1 VDGTYKAKI
10 LLAVSVIVLLLL
22 LIPVVALVVGLS
34 FFPILGTSS
43 FSFWHF
49 VALPSTLGL
58 VETTLEFSI
67 VSAAITTVLATAYA
81 WFVARTNVPGKRVL
95 ELLPILGLTV
105 PLLFKAFSWSFMLN
119 QNSGIINTV
128 IKSVFG
134 AGAHVLNIDT
144 MLGLIF
150 VQSFTNVPIVYLI
163 TLAAMKSLDSSL
175 EEASRVSGRGILRT
189 FRSVTIPIVR
199 PAVFSAF
206 VLAIIGGVGAFEFP
220 FILGTPGGI
229 HTLSTEVYYYAQQ
242 RVPPAYGTAG
252 YVSVLYAIVTVASVS
267 IYIWSTRK
275 AFKFQTVSGRST
287 SGHVQNLGSVRY
299 LALLIC
305 LAILFFEFILPFGGL
320 VLMSTT
326 TIFGSDLNSVRVNF
340 PSFYVGAL
348 QIPLLFDS
356 LRTTLSFGLIAA
368 VLATVVGALLS
379 YSALKSKTRG
389 ARFADYISAVPLA
402 FPGVVYGVA
411 LFWTFLLV
419 PGLNLIYGTI
429 WPLVISLVFIRLPF
443 STRIISGNMVQ
454 ISDELMDASQVTGAG
469 FTRTFTR
476 VLMPLIKDGLFNS
489 FVYTLVDS
497 LRELGGVVILATA
510 ATPTF
515 TTLLLQ
521 YYNERSSQIGSVA
534 AASVMFTGIITL
546 TLIGAAVVRHFW
558 GRTGRD

>member
-1 VDGTYKAKI
+1 MYRTKI
-10 LLAVSVIVLLLL
+10 LLVVSFLVFLLL
-22 LIPVVALVVGLS
+22 LIPVFALVIGLS
-34 FFPILGTSS
+34 FFPLLGTSS

-49 VALPSTLGL
+49 IALPSTLDL
-58 VETTLEFSI
+58 IDNTLEFSI
-67 VSAAITTVLATAYA
+67 VSAAITTVLATTYA
-81 WFVARTNVPGKRVL
+81 WFVARTDVPGKRIL

-105 PLLFKAFSWSFMLN
+105 PILFKAFSWTFMLN
-119 QNSGIINTV
+119 QNSGIINA
-128 IKSVFG
+128 ILKSLLG
-134 AGAHVLNIDT
+134 ASAPVLNVNT

-163 TLAAMKSLDSSL
+163 TLSAMKSFDSSM
-175 EEASRVSGRGILRT
+175 EESSRVSGRGILRT
-189 FRSVTIPIVR
+189 FGSVTLPIVR

-206 VLAIIGGVGAFEFP
+206 MLAIIGGVGSFEFP
-220 FILGTPGGI
+220 FILGTPGGV

-252 YVSVLYAIVTVASVS
+252 YVSVLYAIVTIASVS
-267 IYIWSTRK
+267 VYIWSTRK
-275 AFKFQTVSGRST
+275 SFKFQIVTGRST
-287 SGHVQNLGSVRY
+287 TGHVQNLGSFRY
-299 LALLIC
+299 LAFLTC
-305 LAILFFEFILPFGGL
+305 LAILFFEFILPFAGL
-320 VLMSTT
+320 VLMSST
-326 TIFGSDLNSVRVNF
+326 TIFGSSLDSVRVNF
-340 PSFYVGAL
+340 PTFYIGAL
-348 QIPLLFDS
+348 QIPLLFNS
-356 LRTTLSFGLIAA
+356 LRTTLLFGLIAA
-368 VLATVVGALLS
+368 VLATVIGALLS

-419 PGLNLIYGTI
+419 PGMNLIYGTI

-454 ISDELMDASQVTGAG
+454 ISNELEDASQVTGAG

-476 VLMPLIKDGLFNS
+476 ILMPLIKEGLFNS

-497 LRELGGVVILATA
+497 MRELGGVVILATA

-546 TLIGAAVVRHFW
+546 LLIAAAVVRHFW
-558 GRTGRD
+558 GRTDR

>member
-10 LLAVSVIVLLLL
+10 LLVVSLIVFLLL
-22 LIPVVALVVGLS
+22 LIPVFALVVGLS
-34 FFPILGTSS
+34 FFSSLGTSS

-49 VALPSTLGL
+49 IGLPSTRDL

-67 VSAAITTVLATAYA
+67 ISAAFTTVLATTYA

-95 ELLPILGLTV
+95 ELLPLLGLTV
-105 PLLFKAFSWSFMLN
+105 PILFKAFSWTFMLN
-119 QNSGIINTV
+119 QNSGIINA
-128 IKSVFG
+128 IFKSLLG
-134 AGAHVLNIDT
+134 AGAPVVNINT

-189 FRSVTIPIVR
+189 FGSVTIPIVR

-220 FILGTPGGI
+220 FIIGTPGGV

-242 RVPPAYGTAG
+242 RVPPAYGNAG
-252 YVSVLYAIVTVASVS
+252 YVSVLYAIVTIVSVS
-267 IYIWSTRK
+267 VYIWSTRK
-275 AFKFQTVSGRST
+275 SFKFQTVTGRST
-287 SGHVQNLGSVRY
+287 TGHVQNLGSFRY
-299 LALLIC
+299 LALLVC
-305 LAILFFEFILPFGGL
+305 LVILFFEFILPFSGL

-326 TIFGSDLNSVRVNF
+326 TIYGSDLNSVRVNF
-340 PSFYVGAL
+340 PAFYVGAL
-348 QIPLLFDS
+348 QIPLIFNS
-356 LRTTLSFGLIAA
+356 LRTTLFFGLIAA
-368 VLATVVGALLS
+368 ALATIIGALLS

-419 PGLNLIYGTI
+419 PGVNLIYGTI
-429 WPLVISLVFIRLPF
+429 WPMVIALVFIRLPF
-443 STRIISGNMVQ
+443 TTRIISGNMVQ
-454 ISDELMDASQVTGAG
+454 ISDELLDASQVNGAG
-469 FTRTFTR
+469 FARTFTR
-476 VLMPLIKDGLFNS
+476 ILMPLIKEGLFNS
-489 FVYTLVDS
+489 FVYTLIDS
-497 LRELGGVVILATA
+497 MRELGGVVILATA

-534 AASVMFTGIITL
+534 AASVIFTGIITL
-546 TLIGAAVVRHFW
+546 LLIAAAVVRHFW
-558 GRTGRD
+558 GRTSRD